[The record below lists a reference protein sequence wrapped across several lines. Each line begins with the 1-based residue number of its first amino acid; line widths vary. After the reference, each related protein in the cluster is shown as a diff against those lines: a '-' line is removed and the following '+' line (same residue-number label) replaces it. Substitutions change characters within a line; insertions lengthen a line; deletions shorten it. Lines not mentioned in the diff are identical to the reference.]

1 MKLTKKEL
9 QTIRKILKQHE
20 VKRAELFGSYA
31 RGEAHKRSDVDLL
44 IEFHHKNKKSLLDL
58 SGLLLDLQDNLHK
71 KVDVVTSGSIH
82 PRLKPYIEKDLM
94 TII

>member
-31 RGEAHKRSDVDLL
+31 RGEAHKRSDVD
-44 IEFHHKNKKSLLDL
+44 
-58 SGLLLDLQDNLHK
+58 
-71 KVDVVTSGSIH
+71 
-82 PRLKPYIEKDLM
+82 
-94 TII
+94 